1 MWFHS
6 HSTCPLCRS
15 LVEPPATTVEEQVTV
30 ITISPEQVSAT
41 EHVSKLK
48 KRPVFFCWSTVSIAV
63 VKLPGSDDRVGY

>member
-41 EHVSKLK
+41 EHVS
-48 KRPVFFCWSTVSIAV
+48 VSSSGFGFSAIP
-63 VKLPGSDDRVGY
+63 LDDLRREPAAI